1 MAGFNIGAALSS
13 AADVINNA
21 VQGMT
26 EVKSSGA
33 AMANSASREAQ
44 LMQMNFNKQM
54 MEEANAL
61 QQEMFE
67 RQMEF
72 NANQAAQAN
81 ALTEKLYNDAKKTNI
96 EEAEKT
102 RAFQERLSNTAYTRA
117 VDDMKKAGLN
127 PILAASGNAASTPSG
142 ATASASG
149 ASGTA
154 SNAPSFGAQ
163 AASAGNYIG
172 QGYTVSDE
180 TAMLGGILQAFGAA
194 LENTDGASTQSK
206 WNKTTKTINK
216 VGKEVKNWFK
226 ENDRKNTIKLIENDW
241 RFGDKTKQKALN
253 YLKNKK

>member
-1 MAGFNIGAALSS
+1 MAFNIGAALSS
-13 AADVINNA
+13 AADIINNS
-21 VQGMT
+21 VQGMA
-26 EVKSSGA
+26 EVKGSGA
-33 AMANSASREAQ
+33 AIANSASREAQ
-44 LMQMNFNKQM
+44 LMQMNFNRSM

-61 QQEMFE
+61 QQKMFE

-96 EEAEKT
+96 TEAEKT
-102 RAFQERLSNTAYTRA
+102 RAFQERMSNTAYTRA

-154 SNAPSFGAQ
+154 SSAPGFGAQ
-163 AASAGNYIG
+163 AASAGNYSG

-194 LENTDGASTQSK
+194 IEGTDAASTQQK
-206 WNKTTKTINK
+206 WNATTKAINK
-216 VGKEVKNWFK
+216 IGTDVKNWWGNYVK
-226 ENDRKNTIKLIENDW
+226 KDMKKQEQKNKTDW
-241 RFGDKTKQKALN
+241 RFKDYKGVFKR
-253 YLKNKK
+253 